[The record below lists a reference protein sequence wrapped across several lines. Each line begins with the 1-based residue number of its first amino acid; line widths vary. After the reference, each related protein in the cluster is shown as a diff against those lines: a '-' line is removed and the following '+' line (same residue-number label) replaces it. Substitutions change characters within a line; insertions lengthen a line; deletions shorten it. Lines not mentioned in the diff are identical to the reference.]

1 MLGCKSFCSFQ
12 MSFHKNRNRG
22 IITRNINILLRMGNA
37 FCKKACF
44 SKFLQ
49 PKSAIKHTKSNFG
62 KYSSKLG
69 TNRLLGIPY
78 FCNMIN
84 MNQIVV

>member
-1 MLGCKSFCSFQ
+1 

-22 IITRNINILLRMGNA
+22 TIIRNIGILLRMGNT
-37 FCKKACF
+37 FRENACF
-44 SKFLQ
+44 STYLQ
-49 PKSAIKHTKSNFG
+49 PQLGIKRTKSNFG

-69 TNRLLGIPY
+69 TNRLSGIPY